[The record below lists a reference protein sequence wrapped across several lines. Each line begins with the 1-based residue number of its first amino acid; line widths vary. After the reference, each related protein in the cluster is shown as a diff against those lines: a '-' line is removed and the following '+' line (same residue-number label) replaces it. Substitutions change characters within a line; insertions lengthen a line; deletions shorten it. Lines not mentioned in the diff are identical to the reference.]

1 MEMRDSRKADAGKR
15 MARSDKDRKLGTQP
29 SHPLE
34 DYVGDYVHPAYGTLT
49 VLKEGDGLRA
59 KRYDV
64 TFAAVHYHYDVF
76 ELTSE
81 TGKVKA
87 SFTLDL
93 KGNIASVSVT
103 FAPGVKDI
111 VFTRTLEKAAGR
123 QAPTK

>member
-1 MEMRDSRKADAGKR
+1 MRDRRKAEAEKR
-15 MARSDKDRKLGTQP
+15 IPKPDKDRKSGTRP

-34 DYVGDYVHPAYGTLT
+34 DYVGDYVHPAYGTLK
-49 VLKEGDGLRA
+49 VLKDGDGLRA
-59 KRYDV
+59 TRNDM
-64 TFAAVHYHYDVF
+64 TFAASHYHYEVF

-81 TGKVKA
+81 ESRMKLKA